1 MGCQATQPSQAQDST
16 DRRAGHMGF
25 GVQNETALV
34 NQKQEKKKKKKDISE
49 QFLHLFATPKKCFEV

>member
-1 MGCQATQPSQAQDST
+1 
-16 DRRAGHMGF
+16 MGF